1 MCLTTFSSTIF
12 TQKKFKNMNKKELL
26 KTVVDALEDVKGQDI
41 RVYDTTKKTSAF
53 DHIVIASGTS
63 NRQTRALANSVAKAV
78 KAAGGKVSGTEG
90 TDTGEWVLVDCGSVV
105 CHCMQPNIRQYYD
118 LEELWGPDA
127 LDLKTLFSKVSE
139 AEEEEKAAKPTR
151 KRTATKKTAAKKTSA
166 SAAKKAKPAKKTTEK
181 KVAAKKTTTA
191 KKVATTK
198 KDATAKKFATA
209 KKPAAA
215 KKPVAKKAPAKK
227 PVAKKATPK
236 KTTAKKD

>member
-1 MCLTTFSSTIF
+1 
-12 TQKKFKNMNKKELL
+12 MNKKELL

-63 NRQTRALANSVAKAV
+63 NRQTRALASSVAKAV

-139 AEEEEKAAKPTR
+139 AEEEKEEKATKPTR

-166 SAAKKAKPAKKTTEK
+166 SAAKEAKPTKKTAEK
-181 KVAAKKTTTA
+181 KVASKKPAT

-198 KDATAKKFATA
+198 KAAAAKKPAVA
-209 KKPAAA
+209 KKPAAT

>member
-1 MCLTTFSSTIF
+1 
-12 TQKKFKNMNKKELL
+12 MNKKELL

-63 NRQTRALANSVAKAV
+63 NRQTRALASSVAKAV

-139 AEEEEKAAKPTR
+139 AEEEKEEKATKPTR

-166 SAAKKAKPAKKTTEK
+166 SAAKEAKPAKKTAEK
-181 KVAAKKTTTA
+181 KVASKKPTT

-198 KDATAKKFATA
+198 KAAAAKKPAVA
-209 KKPAAA
+209 KKPAAT

>member
-1 MCLTTFSSTIF
+1 
-12 TQKKFKNMNKKELL
+12 MNKKELL

-63 NRQTRALANSVAKAV
+63 NRQTRALASSVAKAV

-139 AEEEEKAAKPTR
+139 AEEDKEEKATKPTR

-166 SAAKKAKPAKKTTEK
+166 SAAKEAKPAKKTAEK
-181 KVAAKKTTTA
+181 KVASKKPTT

-198 KDATAKKFATA
+198 KAAAAKKPAVA
-209 KKPAAA
+209 KKPAAT